1 MAFKSEHKTRR
12 DVNDPMNLLLKFSKL
27 MKNERYAIS
36 KINHDGI
43 NIVIIWFVYFRLIV
57 MVNIYREFVLPDL
70 ASALILR
77 ISKLLDTFSPLKVI
91 FRPLIN

>member
-27 MKNERYAIS
+27 MKNERYAIN

-57 MVNIYREFVLPDL
+57 IVNIYRDLVLSDKV
-70 ASALILR
+70 SGLISS
-77 ISKLLDTFSPLKVI
+77 IAKLLDTFSPL
-91 FRPLIN
+91 

>member
-27 MKNERYAIS
+27 MKNERYAMN

-57 MVNIYREFVLPDL
+57 IVNIYRDLVLSDKV
-70 ASALILR
+70 SGLISS
-77 ISKLLDTFSPLKVI
+77 IAKLLDTFSPL
-91 FRPLIN
+91 